1 MRNRLV
7 AGLTGMI
14 MVAGLAMAQPKL
26 QKKEY
31 DAFMSIQNAPS
42 PDLQIE
48 MADKFVTSFP
58 DSTMKAVA
66 LFLAANAARRKGDAN
81 KTIVYAQSSL
91 DADPKNYQAMI
102 MIAGELARGTRENDL
117 DKEEKLGRAE
127 KLANAAIPLIKEAPK
142 PNPTLTDE
150 QWDGAKKDFES
161 QAHEDLGMSAA
172 VRKKYDV
179 AIAEFKTSI
188 EASPNTT
195 TMLRLAGTYDDA
207 GKPDE
212 ALALLNKVLASA
224 NLDPSLKPFADREKA
239 RAEKIKSVAK

>member
-14 MVAGLAMAQPKL
+14 VAAGLLAAQPKL

-48 MADKFVTSFP
+48 MADKFITGFP
-58 DSTMKAVA
+58 DSQMKTAA
-66 LFLAANAARRKGDAN
+66 LFLAANAARRKGDAT
-81 KTIVYAQSSL
+81 KTIIYAEKTL
-91 DADPKNYQAMI
+91 EADPKYYQAMI

-142 PNPTLTDE
+142 PNPQLTDE
-150 QWDGAKKDFES
+150 QWDAAKKDFES
-161 QAHEDLGMSAA
+161 QVHEDLGMSAT

-179 AIAEFKTSI
+179 AIAEFKTSMEI
-188 EASPNTT
+188 SPNTT
-195 TMLRLAGTYDDA
+195 VMLRLAGTYDDA
-207 GKPDE
+207 GKPDD
-212 ALALLNKVLASA
+212 ALALLNKVLAMP
-224 NLDPSLKPFADREKA
+224 NLDPGLKPFADREKA
-239 RAEKIKSVAK
+239 KAEKLKAAK